1 MKRYQMPNRSKRVAS
16 RQSNL
21 SGRNRRKNPSRQPAH
36 TTEENRTPTSSNQ
49 REEAPAPTQPTIHQR
64 NVAAQSKARPRELSY
79 QYVAQELKRIGVFTT
94 IALAGLAT
102 ATIIIHQIQ

>member
-1 MKRYQMPNRSKRVAS
+1 MPNRSKRVAS

-49 REEAPAPTQPTIHQR
+49 HEEAPTPTQPTIHQR
-64 NVAAQSKARPRELSY
+64 NVAAQKARPRELSY

-94 IALAGLAT
+94 ITLAGLAA